1 MAFLFQD
8 MFIVLQLV
16 SSQRD
21 FVGVGEQRERE
32 RERER
37 ECVCV
42 CVCVCAAY
50 LSRFFHSACSSL
62 SAAHHSSLPQYLSL
76 MIVYLYP
83 VFIKQKKESLMRRQL
98 VSAVCVLQIAIYMH
112 SALEVL
118 YA

>member
-37 ECVCV
+37 VCVCV
-42 CVCVCAAY
+42 CVCV
-50 LSRFFHSACSSL
+50 LPISVGSSIARVL
-62 SAAHHSSLPQYLSL
+62 HFPQHTT
-76 MIVYLYP
+76 
-83 VFIKQKKESLMRRQL
+83 
-98 VSAVCVLQIAIYMH
+98 AVCLSICL
-112 SALEVL
+112 S
-118 YA
+118 